1 MVTQTLKKTLCQR
14 ETFHL
19 QGEFSL
25 ILLKT
30 AVMILKGHD
39 QGIPKSYFLY
49 IWIP

>member
-39 QGIPKSYFLY
+39 QRYSKKLFF
-49 IWIP
+49 IWIL